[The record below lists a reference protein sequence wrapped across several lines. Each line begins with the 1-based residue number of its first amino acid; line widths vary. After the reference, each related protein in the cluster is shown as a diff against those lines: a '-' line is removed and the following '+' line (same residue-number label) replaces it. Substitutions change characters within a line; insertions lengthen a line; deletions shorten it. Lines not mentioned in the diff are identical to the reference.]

1 MNAITGTLSA
11 MACGFR
17 ALPFLLRRLLLV
29 LGFSLVFAAGAFM
42 HNRGAGDLAA
52 LFLLVGAIGTFW
64 ASGVWRIFKILLRF
78 ALIFSRD

>member
-11 MACGFR
+11 MARGFR
-17 ALPFLLRRLLLV
+17 ALPFVLRRLLLV
-29 LGFSLVFAAGAFM
+29 LGYSLVFAAGAFM

-64 ASGVWRIFKILLRF
+64 ASGILRIFKFILRF
-78 ALIFSRD
+78 ARLFSRD

>member
-11 MACGFR
+11 MARGFR

-29 LGFSLVFAAGAFM
+29 LGYSLVFAAGAFM

-64 ASGVWRIFKILLRF
+64 SSGVWRLFKILLRF

>member
-11 MACGFR
+11 MARGFR
-17 ALPFLLRRLLLV
+17 ALPFVLRRLLIV
-29 LGFSLVFAAGAFM
+29 LGYSLVFAAGAFM

-64 ASGVWRIFKILLRF
+64 ASGILRIFKFILGF
-78 ALIFSRD
+78 ALLFSRD